1 MSADSGT
8 SEAIVA
14 ALRHLAD
21 GDAAATPTTGDPAID
36 AALATLR
43 ERMDSVR
50 ERAEHAEDVIERLPV
65 GFFRN
70 SLTDG
75 SLIYANEANARLLGY
90 RDFDDAKQLLRASRN
105 AYVNPEDRE
114 VLKQAMVTEGRI
126 DGFRTAVRLKSGAIG
141 YVEVSAR
148 MYPKEGAVEG
158 VMIDYSASRIRE
170 EELRAVSETLRERN
184 DQLEQKQTQIDALSL
199 PLIEVWERAICVPL
213 IGVLDR
219 MRTRRLMEEA
229 LQEVVRRQARV
240 LFVDMTGIHSVDT
253 ATAHNLL
260 SLARGVKLLGSQTV
274 LCGIR
279 SEVAQTFVSLDVELD
294 GIELRSSLQEALAVF
309 IRESR
314 QRAAKQR
321 RTSAKPAPK

>member
-1 MSADSGT
+1 MSADPGKSDT
-8 SEAIVA
+8 IVA

-21 GDAAATPTTGDPAID
+21 GDAESTPTTGDPAID
-36 AALATLR
+36 AALTALR
-43 ERMDSVR
+43 ERLGSLR

-70 SLTDG
+70 SLMDG
-75 SLIYANEANARLLGY
+75 SLIYANEVNARLLGY
-90 RDFDDAKQLLRASRN
+90 RDFDEAKKLMRSSSN

-114 VLKQAMVTEGRI
+114 ILKSALLTEGRI
-126 DGFRTAVRLKSGAIG
+126 DGFRTAVRLKDGSIG

-148 MYPKEGAVEG
+148 MYPKERAVEG
-158 VMIDYSASRIRE
+158 VMIDYSQSRIRE
-170 EELRAVSETLRERN
+170 EELRAASDALRERN
-184 DQLEQKQTQIDALSL
+184 ALLEEKQAQIDALSL

-213 IGVLDR
+213 LGVLDR
-219 MRTRRLMEEA
+219 TRTRRLMEET

-240 LFVDMTGIHSVDT
+240 LFVDMTGIQAVDT

-279 SEVAQTFVSLDVELD
+279 SEVAQTFVSLDVEFE
-294 GIELRSSLQEALAVF
+294 GIELRASLQEALAVY
-309 IRESR
+309 IRQSR
-314 QRAAKQR
+314 ERERKRRRKGPRATR
-321 RTSAKPAPK
+321 